1 MAQRVAADREVR
13 AKSRAGRKRRTESR
27 VGHFR
32 AGGVVSRA
40 DASGINS
47 DGLYKDPTVYDI
59 LHEPGT
65 DAEIRMLE
73 RVWWRVSA
81 ESPRTALEP
90 ACGTGRYLTRMARA
104 GWAVRGFDIDPAM
117 VKFSRE
123 RLRAQNTSGWRVWAD
138 RFDTFGGRIKAGS
151 IGLAFCPI
159 NSIRHVSS
167 DAELVRHLKAIRRVL
182 APNGVYAV
190 GISLSAYGLEAPTED
205 VWSGSRRGVRI
216 KQVVSYTPAAGGSNR
231 RNRAERVDSVLE
243 IRQRGRV
250 EIRSSSYSLLS
261 YSREQWEAAIAKSGM
276 RTIGMVNEFAS
287 EFDPGRIGYAIWL
300 LATPEHPLAGKQGI
314 RGLRRSD

>member
-1 MAQRVAADREVR
+1 M
-13 AKSRAGRKRRTESR
+13 S
-27 VGHFR
+27 R
-32 AGGVVSRA
+32 AGGVGT
-40 DASGINS
+40 DS
-47 DGLYKDPTVYDI
+47 DGLYKDPIVYDI

-81 ESPRTALEP
+81 SSPRTALEP

-104 GWAVRGFDIDPAM
+104 GWSVRGFDIDPAM

-123 RLRAQNTSGWRVWAD
+123 RLREQNASGWRVWAD
-138 RFDTFGGRIKAGS
+138 RFDTFGSRVKAGS

-159 NSIRHVSS
+159 NSIRHVAS
-167 DAELVRHLKAIRRVL
+167 DAELTRHLKQIRRVL
-182 APNGVYAV
+182 APSGVYAV

-205 VWSGSRRGVRI
+205 VWSGSRRGVRV
-216 KQVVSYTPAAGGSNR
+216 KQVVSYTPAKGGSNR
-231 RNRAERVDSVLE
+231 SDRAERVDSVLE

-261 YSREQWEAAIAKSGM
+261 YSREQWEAAIAKSGL
-276 RTIGMVNEFAS
+276 RIIGMVNEFAS
-287 EFDPGRIGYAIWL
+287 KFDPGRIGYAIWL
-300 LATPEHPLAGKQGI
+300 LATPDHPLACKQGI
-314 RGLRRSD
+314 RGLRRSG